1 MWVPLYVRRPS
12 DFANLGTLIAQET
25 GASGA
30 LLPASRARSGV
41 HGWSAAGYNVPGWGR
56 AVLAIGCTP
65 LLARC

>member
-30 LLPASRARSGV
+30 LLPASRRAPAST
-41 HGWSAAGYNVPGWGR
+41 AGLQPAITCLVGGALCLLS
-56 AVLAIGCTP
+56 AVLLC
-65 LLARC
+65 